1 MMLSVEREKGEL
13 AVLLVLNLITA
24 LFLFTMLKY
33 HKYLKL
39 LTLVNTWLANF
50 NAAVTKYSL
59 DKKIYGVELS
69 SLLFFIIQDD
79 GAMFTLLGQ
88 GGGGGAGLRATQ
100 VSIKETNVNKIED
113 FNHLNSNHK
122 QRFTRWDDL
131 FFCF

>member
-1 MMLSVEREKGEL
+1 MLSVKREKGEL
-13 AVLLVLNLITA
+13 AELLVLNLKTDCI
-24 LFLFTMLKY
+24 FFTFNIKKLKY

-59 DKKIYGVELS
+59 DKKIYAAELS
-69 SLLFFIIQDD
+69 SLLFFIIQD
-79 GAMFTLLGQ
+79 GGNVYTA
-88 GGGGGAGLRATQ
+88 GGGGGAGTRATQ
-100 VSIKETNVNKIED
+100 VSIKGTNANKIED
-113 FNHLNSNHK
+113 YNYLNSNHK